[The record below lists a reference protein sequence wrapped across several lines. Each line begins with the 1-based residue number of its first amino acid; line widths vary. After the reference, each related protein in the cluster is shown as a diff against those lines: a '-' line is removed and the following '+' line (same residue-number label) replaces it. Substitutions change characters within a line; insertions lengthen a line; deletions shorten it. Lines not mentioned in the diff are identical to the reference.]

1 MVPRRRARRQS
12 GFGGGASPR
21 HGACRVRRVDVF
33 EETTMAA
40 ATFHPAYHGP
50 ERRVS
55 RAPYAGPERRG
66 GAPSSLR
73 GGTDSRVKL
82 FGHPV
87 HQQLV
92 GLPVG
97 LLAGAVLFDLFHL
110 ASGSPTLATASF
122 WMLVAGIAGALAAAP
137 FGYLDWSAIPE
148 KTRAKR
154 IGAMHGIG
162 NVVALTLFVASAVG
176 RMDQT
181 ATPPTWASGLS
192 IAAGA
197 IIVVT
202 AWLGGELVSRLG
214 VGVSPEVGLDA
225 PSSLRGPH

>member
-1 MVPRRRARRQS
+1 MV
-12 GFGGGASPR
+12 
-21 HGACRVRRVDVF
+21 
-33 EETTMAA
+33 A

-55 RAPYAGPERRG
+55 RAPYAGPERRH
-66 GAPSSLR
+66 ADAASLR
-73 GGTDSRVKL
+73 GGMDSRAKL

-97 LLAGAVLFDLFHL
+97 LLAGSVLFDLIHL
-110 ASGSPTLATASF
+110 ANGNPTMATVSF
-122 WMLVAGIAGALAAAP
+122 WMLVAGILGAVAAAP
-137 FGYLDWSAIPE
+137 FGFLDWSAIPE

-162 NVVALTLFVASAVG
+162 NVAALTLFVASAVG
-176 RMDQT
+176 RMDQV
-181 ATPPTWASGLS
+181 AAPPGWTSGLS

-197 IIVVT
+197 IIVLT

-214 VGVSPEVGLDA
+214 VGVSPDVGLDA
-225 PSSLRGPH
+225 TNSMRGPR